1 MSSIDKT
8 GNGRWRAR
16 YRDPA
21 GKSRSRTFRRKGDA
35 ERFLAATATD
45 IHRGDWVDPKL
56 RRARFDE
63 WADAF
68 EDGLVRLAPT
78 TARRYRQLL
87 TLQIRP
93 WFGGRPIAPSITRTS
108 SRLSSTCTGADTAPR
123 PCGTASPCC
132 HR

>member
-1 MSSIDKT
+1 MSSIDKAE
-8 GNGRWRAR
+8 NGRWRAR

-45 IHRGDWVDPKL
+45 MHRGDWVDPKL

-78 TARRYRQLL
+78 TARR
-87 TLQIRP
+87 ISS
-93 WFGGRPIAPSITRTS
+93 AS
-108 SRLSSTCTGADTAPR
+108 SRGTRSS
-123 PCGTASPCC
+123 ASTNST
-132 HR
+132 HSVRTWSNA